1 MRRLLWNSKSI
12 TLLSLLAILFFQ
24 IAVGIYAIYL
34 SRIFYSK
41 YGPFFD
47 SMAYFNGL
55 AEMHAR
61 AQSNGHLAALIQRIY
76 RSTVFY
82 PWLAF
87 APFAS
92 AVNLDR
98 SIATWI
104 QVFAS
109 AAMQFAV
116 FAYFLRGYRDRIVAL
131 ASSTVFMGIAALY
144 WFDGG
149 IADFRMDLI
158 QYFFYTAAMAL
169 YLIARSAKTRVRL
182 RWTFFG
188 IAVGILCLAR
198 ATSPVY
204 LVLVAAVLAPVDL
217 FGAVGRRRELLEGW
231 AVAAI
236 AALSVAGWFYVMN
249 WKFLHYYYFVWNS
262 DANAKLPI
270 TQSASHIAFALS
282 HVGNWL
288 CAALLLRAAVI
299 VLAGLQQ
306 CGAQVLR
313 RANWRPAWFSIA
325 PIGYLVLSGAGL
337 NPFVS
342 IVSIAGLVMFLLEPL
357 VPSPQPIRPPWE
369 YLLATI
375 IFAAMAVNFVGALDN
390 YSREDRVSSWIPRR
404 QGLDD
409 LVRAMTDNVIADR
422 PREYRYAV
430 AHIGS
435 LSADVIFNTLAY
447 DQKLPVKPNGAV
459 VYGVVTLAKC
469 YKGASTQVEWSA
481 SEGATDDEKIDRL
494 GNLLNSRCD
503 FLAMADTSQLPPV
516 AYINRFIPEIYRR
529 TLLSGHWQAITGSLQ
544 ISPTE
549 RIILL
554 KNRSR
559 NTDVDINR

>member
-1 MRRLLWNSKSI
+1 MRRLLRKSNSIILFS
-12 TLLSLLAILFFQ
+12 SLTILFFQ

-34 SRIFYSK
+34 SRLFYNN
-41 YGPFFD
+41 YGPFYD
-47 SMAYFNGL
+47 SLSYFNGL
-55 AEMHAR
+55 ADMHAR
-61 AQSNGHLAALIQRIY
+61 AQSNGQLAALTQQIY
-76 RSTVFY
+76 HSSVFY

-87 APFAS
+87 APFAD

-116 FAYFLRGYRDRIVAL
+116 FAYFLRGRDYIVAL
-131 ASSTVFMGIAALY
+131 ASSTVFMGIAALF
-144 WFDGG
+144 WFNGG
-149 IADFRMDLI
+149 IGDFRMDLI
-158 QYFFYTAAMAL
+158 QYFFYTATMAL
-169 YLIARSAKTRVRL
+169 YLIARSAKTYVRL
-182 RWTFFG
+182 SWTIFG
-188 IAVGILCLAR
+188 VAVGILCLAR

-217 FGAVGRRRELLEGW
+217 FSAVGRRRELLEGW
-231 AVAAI
+231 AIAAI
-236 AALSVAGWFYVMN
+236 AALSVAGWFYLSN
-249 WKFLHYYYFVWNS
+249 WKFLHYYYFVWNL

-282 HVGNWL
+282 HVGKWL
-288 CAALLLRAAVI
+288 CVALVLRAAVI

-306 CGAQVLR
+306 CGAQILR
-313 RANWRPAWFSIA
+313 HANWRPAWFSIA
-325 PIGYLVLSGAGL
+325 PIGYLVLSGAGM

-342 IVSIAGLVMFLLEPL
+342 IVGVAGLVMFLLEPL
-357 VPSPQPIRPPWE
+357 VPAAQPVRPPWG

-375 IFAAMAVNFVGALDN
+375 IFAAMSVNFVGALDN
-390 YSREDRVSSWIPRR
+390 YSQEDRVSSWIPRR

-447 DQKLPVKPNGAV
+447 DQKLPVKPNTTV
-459 VYGVVTLAKC
+459 VYGNVTLAKC
-469 YKGASTQVEWSA
+469 YQGVSTQVEWNA
-481 SEGATDDEKIDRL
+481 SEGSDDARIDRL
-494 GNLLNSRCD
+494 ADLLNSRCD
-503 FLAMADTSQLPPV
+503 FFAMADTTSQLPPF

-529 TLLSGHWQAITGSLQ
+529 MLRSGHWQAITGSLQ
-544 ISPTE
+544 ISPIE